1 MLSRDNALLVA
12 VVLLLVLRLH
22 DTAWAQVE
30 FDGMAWHHSHHA
42 AGLLRL
48 NDDGHLVW
56 KARKPHQLIVRFR
69 RPQRLSKPGDVAE
82 FAYRWKSS
90 GEVLGADCKKDL
102 RHDDCVICLAG
113 TGDFRMGL
121 FQSDGRYVTRDGA
134 GLDSD
139 IFKGWKGYQWRF
151 FPHLR
156 PDELKRWLEP
166 KPDGSRES
174 HTNLRFW
181 KRVRPQET
189 SLLNTS
195 KSWSTIRREPF
206 AGGFDV
212 PQGKFRLLV
221 FRIERQSEG
230 RVKVSLTLNGKTFSR
245 VDSEPS
251 NQPQQIDVFAIHMP
265 NARPYHEVVLAPR
278 ERRAPDDSRGKSE

>member
-1 MLSRDNALLVA
+1 
-12 VVLLLVLRLH
+12 
-22 DTAWAQVE
+22 
-30 FDGMAWHHSHHA
+30 
-42 AGLLRL
+42 
-48 NDDGHLVW
+48 
-56 KARKPHQLIVRFR
+56 
-69 RPQRLSKPGDVAE
+69 
-82 FAYRWKSS
+82 
-90 GEVLGADCKKDL
+90 
-102 RHDDCVICLAG
+102 
-113 TGDFRMGL
+113 MGL
-121 FQSDGRYVTRDGA
+121 FQSDGRYVAGDGE

-181 KRVRPQET
+181 KRVRPPET

-195 KSWSTIRREPF
+195 KSWSTMGHEPF

-212 PQGKFRLLV
+212 PQGKFRPLV
-221 FRIERQSEG
+221 FRIQRLSEG
-230 RVKVSLTLNGKTFSR
+230 SIKISLTLNGKTFSR

-251 NQPQQIDVFAIHMP
+251 NQPERIDVFAIHMP

-278 ERRAPDDSRGKSE
+278 EHRTPDESRGKPE